1 MTLRLRNALLISL
14 AVVSAGGFVLIISGF
29 IRNGNIFNL
38 HILEWLPVV
47 CLNLFSTASCII
59 IFFSFRNTASSE
71 IFFYYIF
78 IFSFVFDIF
87 RFSFLLFPEYQ
98 LFTVFPMAATR
109 LVYYGRFLG
118 ALSLFTAGLFTTG
131 LEYQRMSI
139 TSIIILVLPAALV
152 LVLPVDVTAPVP
164 GGTWQIGRFHEV
176 TIALSLF
183 HIIAV
188 LNFIIAGLKNES
200 REYLIIAASLFI
212 AICGRELT
220 YYFTGWLPLAGFI
233 LMVGGSIS
241 FALRTHRL
249 YLWN

>member
-14 AVVSAGGFVLIISGF
+14 AVVSAGGFVLIISG
-29 IRNGNIFNL
+29 IINNGSISDLN
-38 HILEWLPVV
+38 ILEWLPVI
-47 CLNLFSTASCII
+47 CLNLFSTLSCII

-71 IFFYYIF
+71 IFFFYIF
-78 IFSFVFDIF
+78 IFSFVFDVF
-87 RFSFLLFPEYQ
+87 RFSSLLIPTYSI
-98 LFTVFPMAATR
+98 LTVFPMAATR

-118 ALSLFTAGLFTTG
+118 ALSLFSAGLFTTG

-152 LVLPVDVTAPVP
+152 LVLPVDVTTPVP
-164 GGTWQIGRFHEV
+164 GGTWQLSRFHDI

-183 HIIAV
+183 HLIAV

-200 REYLIIAASLFI
+200 REYLIIAVSLFI
-212 AICGRELT
+212 AVCGRELT

-233 LMVGGSIS
+233 MMVGGSLS
-241 FALRTHRL
+241 FGLRIHRL
-249 YLWN
+249 YLWD